1 MTPKP
6 PVEYSRTTRSVELKD
21 YVINGISNDWIEVTE
36 WENGEGFDLHLS
48 RGEQWLSLTWEEYR
62 AMMAALGDWVE
73 QPADCYTV
81 CPHIASTTDG
91 NNYCKLGLKTL
102 LNLAGESLT

>member
-6 PVEYSRTTRSVELKD
+6 PVEYSRTTRCVELKD
-21 YVINGISNDWIEVTE
+21 YVIGAISNDWLEVTQ

-73 QPADCYTV
+73 QPADV
-81 CPHIASTTDG
+81 CPHLKSTTDG
-91 NNYCKLGLKTL
+91 ANYCNLGLKSL
-102 LNLAGESLT
+102 LHYAGESFT

>member
-6 PVEYSRTTRSVELKD
+6 SRKFSRASRSVELKD
-21 YVINGISNDWIEVTE
+21 YVIEGISDDWLDVTQ

-73 QPADCYTV
+73 QPADV
-81 CPHIASTTDG
+81 CPHITTTTDG
-91 NNYCKLGLKTL
+91 SNYCKLGLKSL
-102 LNLAGESLT
+102 LHYAGESL